1 MEYDII
7 DIERVLSIKSQ
18 LIVIE
23 DEMIEEIYEKQ
34 ENYLAFVQG
43 VISLINLDGSF
54 LMIHKNYRDK
64 IRRVIQIK
72 RFDQEKEV
80 REAINDVLSYLNKLE
95 TYQNEEQQS
104 IKNQYVK
111 LQEEL
116 HSCFF
121 ESDDILEEALAY
133 DAVVYISLKDDR
145 MEDIESDDFYLSSL
159 NYLAEIVPEFFREE
173 EIRKRADQRIDQIIL
188 KSKPWEFLHKSYAKT
203 TKKILELTKEE

>member
-80 REAINDVLSYLNKLE
+80 REVINDVLSYLNRLE
-95 TYQNEEQQS
+95 SYQDEEKKS
-104 IKNQYVK
+104 IKKQYVQ

-173 EIRKRADQRIDQIIL
+173 KIRKRADQKIDQIIL